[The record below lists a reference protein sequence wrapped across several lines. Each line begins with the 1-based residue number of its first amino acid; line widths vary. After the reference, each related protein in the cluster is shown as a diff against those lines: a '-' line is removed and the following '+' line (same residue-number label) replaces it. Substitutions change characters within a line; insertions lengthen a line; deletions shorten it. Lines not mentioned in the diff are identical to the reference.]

1 MKVIKYSMSFAVAA
15 NEHLYKVIA
24 IRQLPDKAIRM

>member
-1 MKVIKYSMSFAVAA
+1 MKVIKYSMSLAVAA

-24 IRQLPDKAIRM
+24 IGQLPDKAIRM